1 MYTRLR
7 YWWASG
13 SPLWQRMVVCG
24 AVTVGAY
31 AAGQTVTILRGSVWL
46 SLGLAAVAAAAL
58 AVGTFLLVMARARGE
73 HIRSP
78 RWYRKFQQAARA
90 RAAGGSR

>member
-13 SPLWQRMVVCG
+13 SPLWQQMAVCG

-31 AAGQTVTILRGSVWL
+31 AAAQIMTILHGSVWL

-78 RWYRKFQQAARA
+78 RWYRRFQQAARA
-90 RAAGGSR
+90 RAAGGSQ